1 MLEYPAEQRHELPLP
16 ERVQLRE
23 LHAR

>member
-1 MLEYPAEQRHELPLP
+1 VLEHRAEPRHELALP
-16 ERVQLRE
+16 QGVQLRE